1 MGTPFKVVEPLTK
14 TCFYLQSPPSLL
26 PGQRARRQQV
36 PAGLLQP
43 AKEPHGRPEE
53 AQEGEGQEEP
63 AVGDPRPITAGN
75 AFLNQ
80 SNPIQSCID

>member
-1 MGTPFKVVEPLTK
+1 MFL
-14 TCFYLQSPPSLL
+14 SPVRPLL

-53 AQEGEGQEEP
+53 AQQEGEGQEEP
-63 AVGDPRPITAGN
+63 AVGDPRPTPAGN